1 MATPKF
7 IEDRQAWVKLAADEF
22 SMPNTDASRLSQIS
36 RLLHKLDMVGMN
48 DRELTSDEK
57 AQEQTL
63 MIEVKEICDRYN
75 IPASD
80 GNSIGYEFP
89 DPRSG
94 SGLRFILPSGKN
106 NSLGGYNL

>member
-7 IEDRQAWVKLAADEF
+7 IEDRKVWCKIAATEF
-22 SMPNTDASRLSQIS
+22 DMNVTDSDRLHIIS
-36 RLLHKLDMVGMN
+36 RLLHKLDMIGMN

-57 AQEQTL
+57 GQEQAL
-63 MIEVKEICDRYN
+63 MLEVKSICDRYN
-75 IPASD
+75 ISASD
-80 GNSIGYEFP
+80 GNSVGYEFP